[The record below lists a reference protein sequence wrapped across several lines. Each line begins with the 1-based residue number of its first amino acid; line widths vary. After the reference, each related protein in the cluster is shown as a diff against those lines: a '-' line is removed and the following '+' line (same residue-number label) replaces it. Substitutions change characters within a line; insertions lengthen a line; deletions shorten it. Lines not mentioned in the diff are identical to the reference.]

1 MYLQGGVPRKNMKQ
15 ATVVGRNLGGE
26 GVHMYAY
33 LHHNNQMA
41 VDFMLEELGKDVSP
55 EMRKR
60 LDYLSQNRDRIS
72 TAISQPV
79 AADVKRKLA
88 MDVGQQTDDQLANI
102 IHGMM
107 H

>member
-1 MYLQGGVPRKNMKQ
+1 MYLQGGVPRKDMKQ
-15 ATVVGRNLGGE
+15 ATVVGRDLGGE
-26 GVHMYAY
+26 GVHLYAY

-41 VDFMLEELGKDVSP
+41 VDFMLEELGKDVSA

-60 LDYLSQNRDRIS
+60 LDYLSQHRDRIS

-79 AADVKRKLA
+79 EADVKRKLA

-107 H
+107 A